1 MRILGRDLKKIIRE
15 EIGREMHQHAKSEAV
30 PEAEMHEE
38 ITPERDAYL
47 KKTSPMYRAMMDPEV
62 ARSTL
67 AKMNFQD
74 DVDSGRTASTRDP
87 MDFGT
92 TEISPDNIRDIEDNL
107 PEGESITDRLME
119 RWLR

>member
-15 EIGREMHQHAKSEAV
+15 EIGREMNQHAKSEAA

-47 KKTSPMYRAMMDPEV
+47 KKTSPVYRAMMDPEL
-62 ARSTL
+62 ARST
-67 AKMNFQD
+67 MD
-74 DVDSGRTASTRDP
+74 YMDGVDADLTASTRP
-87 MDFGT
+87 TMDFGT
-92 TEISPDNIRDIEDNL
+92 TEISPDEIKDIEDTL
-107 PEGESITDRLME
+107 PEGKNITERLME